1 MSKNKFFKKLLIA
14 GLCVVSA
21 TAVIGGVAACKK
33 NDDDET
39 QKEQTLEYTVSYD
52 LDGGEWGTATHADKV
67 TAGGK
72 LTKPGNPTKTG
83 KVFDKWILV
92 STQADYDFESAV
104 NANLA
109 LKAVWKDP
117 VASYTVTLDLD
128 GGTWTGA
135 QATYTA
141 TAGQKLS
148 DVLGTLL
155 DSEPT
160 KTGHEFLGLL
170 IGTEDA
176 DSDTV
181 ISKNVTVKVNW
192 KLLHQHTWAETP
204 TEIDANWHG
213 IHATC
218 NEPGEGCAT
227 AIKEGSKEAHVDAN
241 HDGKCDECGYDDSAS
256 LNAKFTELV
265 GKQGLVY
272 ANTFTESKKLGKFS
286 AWGAAGVYGLP
297 AAEGIDDTHYVEAVD
312 GVAKQVAPGKTA
324 GGKNL
329 GTVVDFGGAKELGV
343 LEGHFNFST
352 NKNGSKWCIIQF
364 YNNQEPTDD
373 NLVFSLFT
381 PSSDGVLKYITSK
394 TDTAG
399 QNLTNALTLKVD
411 TSYSVYY
418 KFDLSAGKV
427 TMTLTEG
434 NTATTILDNV
444 DIGVSAL
451 TGMRAVSGDS
461 GNRLVNLDNVAVVY
475 TAPTPAEVKAA
486 NDAKVAALAQQIPT
500 VAQLT
505 EWGMTSDTALMAWST
520 ASDTAKSAYDTAV
533 AVDGVTVAQL
543 QAAYAA
549 YDTAIKN
556 ATLTYGDTFFDET
569 EGEFR
574 AELYTAAATS
584 DATHTAYEA
593 IVAAKEAARADVAN
607 LTANDAFELF
617 QMIGLA
623 LAGDEGEGI
632 EPTIK
637 NSVWF
642 AASPVTTIKVS
653 DGTNEYSIPTS
664 IVKKEGDFLHI
675 SDINAI
681 VAATASDKTVT
692 KYYEDSSKTQ
702 EATFWK
708 VQENL
713 IVYVDVASAS
723 SDRGVYT
730 YTVTDTTLNKVAAE
744 GSLGNA
750 ETIFTLSGA
759 TCEKGIVKFGGSDK
773 KVTLTLNVQAGQT
786 VTLALDLKS
795 GSTVKDGPDGKS
807 GNVIGYKKVDLK
819 ATPSSGLSLTSASD
833 TVTVDAV
840 GKTGNDDTTH
850 EAVTT
855 APTNSGTIVF
865 TATTTGTVTIEL
877 ARVAGATTQM
887 SQLVITV
894 ADPA

>member
-52 LDGGEWGTATHADKV
+52 LDGGEWGTATHTDKV
-67 TAGGK
+67 AAGGK

-117 VASYTVTLDLD
+117 VATYTVTLDLD
-128 GGTWTGA
+128 GGTWEGA

-241 HDGKCDECGYDDSAS
+241 HDGKCDVCGYDDSAS

-329 GTVVDFGGAKELGV
+329 GTIVDFGGAKELGV
-343 LEGHFNFST
+343 LEGHVNFNT
-352 NKNGSKWCIIQF
+352 NKLGSKWRIIQF

-373 NLVFSLFT
+373 NLVFALYMKG
-381 PSSDGVLKYITSK
+381 SDGILSYVTSK
-394 TDTAG
+394 TDEVG
-399 QNLTNALTLKVD
+399 QTLTNALTLKVS
-411 TSYSVYY
+411 TNYSMYY

-427 TMTLTEG
+427 TMTITEG

-520 ASDTAKSAYDTAV
+520 ASDTKSAYDTAV

-574 AELYTAAATS
+574 AELYTVAGTS

-593 IVAAKEAARADVAN
+593 IVAAKEAARADAAN

-664 IVKKEGDFLHI
+664 IVKKAGDFLHI

-692 KYYEDSSKTQ
+692 KYYEDSSKGQ

-708 VQENL
+708 VEENL

-723 SDRGVYT
+723 SDKGVYT
-730 YTVTDTTLNKVAAE
+730 YTVTGSTLNKEASE
-744 GSLGNA
+744 GSLGNP
-750 ETIFTLSGA
+750 ETIIAISEGTVL
-759 TCEKGIVKFGGSDK
+759 EKGYIKLGSSSN

-786 VTLALDLKS
+786 VTLGIKAKS
-795 GSTVKDGPDGKS
+795 GSSIKDGS
-807 GNVIGYKKVDLK
+807 TTIGYKASGVK
-819 ATPSSGLSLTSASD
+819 ATFDTGLTLSSASNTVDCPAAGKTSASD
-833 TVTVDAV
+833 TEHEAISTAPITEGTISYTVTV
-840 GKTGNDDTTH
+840 
-850 EAVTT
+850 
-855 APTNSGTIVF
+855 
-865 TATTTGTVTIEL
+865 TGTVVITLERSLSVTAQMTEL
-877 ARVAGATTQM
+877 V
-887 SQLVITV
+887 VTV

>member
-52 LDGGEWGTATHADKV
+52 LDGGEWGTATHNDKV

-83 KVFDKWILV
+83 KVFDKWVLV
-92 STQADYDFESAV
+92 ATGADYDFESAV

-141 TAGQKLS
+141 TSGQKLS
-148 DVLGTLL
+148 EVLGTLL

-181 ISKNVTVKVNW
+181 ISANVTVKVNW
-192 KLLHQHTWAETP
+192 KLLHRHTWAQTP

-227 AIKEGSKEAHVDAN
+227 AIKEDSKEAHVDAN
-241 HDGKCDECGYDDSAS
+241 HDGKCDTCGYDDSAS
-256 LNAKFTELV
+256 LTAKFTELV

-286 AWGAAGVYGLP
+286 AWGTAGVYGLP
-297 AAEGIDDTHYVEAVD
+297 DYGTLDEATVDANHYVEAVD
-312 GVAKQVAPGKTA
+312 GVAKQVAPGKQQN
-324 GGKNL
+324 GSGKNI
-329 GTVVDFGGAKELGV
+329 GTIVDFGGVKELGV

-352 NKNGSKWCIIQF
+352 DKLGSKWCIIQF
-364 YNNQEPTDD
+364 YNNQEPKDD

-381 PSSDGVLKYITSK
+381 PSNDGIMKYITAK
-394 TDTAG
+394 TDTVG
-399 QNLTNALTLKVD
+399 QNLTNGFKMKVD
-411 TSYSVYY
+411 TNYSLYY

-427 TMTLTEG
+427 TMTITEG

-444 DIGVSAL
+444 NIGVSAL

-475 TAPTPAEVKAA
+475 TAPDAASVKAA

-500 VAQLT
+500 VAQVT
-505 EWGMTSDTALMAWST
+505 EWGMTSDTALMTWST
-520 ASDTAKSAYDTAV
+520 AGDTAKSAYDTAV
-533 AVDGVTVAQL
+533 AEDGVTVAQL

-556 ATLTYGDTFFDET
+556 ATLTYGETFFDET

-574 AELYTAAATS
+574 AELYTVAGTS

-593 IVAAKEAARADVAN
+593 IVAAKEAAKADAAN

-653 DGTNEYSIPTS
+653 DGTNEYNIPTS
-664 IVKKEGDFLHI
+664 IVKKAGDFLHI

-692 KYYEDSSKTQ
+692 KYYEDSSKGQ

-708 VQENL
+708 VEENL
-713 IVYVDVASAS
+713 IVYVDVAAAT
-723 SDRGVYT
+723 SDKGTYT
-730 YTVTDTTLNKVAAE
+730 YTLSGNKNDGYVVNKNKSE
-744 GSLGNA
+744 GALGDP
-750 ETIFTLSGA
+750 ETILNTVPA
-759 TCEKGIVKFGGSDK
+759 TASDSTDFKFGSNTDELVLK
-773 KVTLTLNVQAGQT
+773 LKVMKGQT
-786 VTLALDLKS
+786 VTVS
-795 GSTVKDGPDGKS
+795 ITGKGAS
-807 GNVIGYKKVDLK
+807 DKENGIN
-819 ATPSSGLSLTSASD
+819 ATSSGVAN
-833 TVTVDAV
+833 TVTAGAEALVLQT
-840 GKTGNDDTTH
+840 GKLAFENASVTYTVSATG
-850 EAVTT
+850 EL
-855 APTNSGTIVF
+855 TIK
-865 TATTTGTVTIEL
+865 L
-877 ARVAGATTQM
+877 ARATGAGIKV
-887 SQLVITV
+887 SQLVVTV

>member
-33 NDDDET
+33 NDDEDKK
-39 QKEQTLEYTVSYD
+39 QEQTLEYTVSYD
-52 LDGGEWGTATHADKV
+52 LDGGEWGTATHTDKV
-67 TAGGK
+67 AAGGK

-117 VASYTVTLDLD
+117 VATYTVTLDLD

-155 DSEPT
+155 DSDPT
-160 KTGHEFLGLL
+160 KTGYEFLGLL

-181 ISKNVTVKVNW
+181 ISANVTVKVNW
-192 KLLHQHTWAETP
+192 KLLHQHTWAQTP

-227 AIKEGSKEAHVDAN
+227 AIKESSKEAHVDADY
-241 HDGKCDECGYDDSAS
+241 DGKCDVCGYDDSAS

-286 AWGAAGVYGLP
+286 AWGTAGVYGLP

-329 GTVVDFGGAKELGV
+329 GTVVDFGGVKELGV
-343 LEGHFNFST
+343 LEGHVNIEVS
-352 NKNGSKWCIIQF
+352 KNGSSWRFLQF

-373 NLVFSLFT
+373 NLVFALIT
-381 PSSDGVLKYITSK
+381 PSSNGVLKYATSK
-394 TDTAG
+394 ADAG
-399 QNLTNALTLKVD
+399 QDLKNAFTVAVGTN
-411 TSYSVYY
+411 YSLYY
-418 KFDLSAGKV
+418 KFDLNAGTV
-427 TMTLTEG
+427 TMTITSG
-434 NTATTILDNV
+434 NTSTTILEDA
-444 DIGVSAL
+444 DIGVNAL

-461 GNRLVNLDNVAVVY
+461 GNRLVTLDNVAVVY

-486 NDAKVAALAQQIPT
+486 NDAKVAELANQIPT
-500 VAQLT
+500 VAELT
-505 EWGMTSDTALMAWST
+505 EWGMTDDADMMAWAT
-520 ASDTAKSAYDTAV
+520 ASDTAKSTYDAAV

-543 QAAYAA
+543 QAAYVA
-549 YDTAIKN
+549 YDNAIKT
-556 ATLTYGDTFFDET
+556 ATLTYGDTYFAET
-569 EGEFR
+569 TGAFR
-574 AELYTAAATS
+574 AELYTEAATS
-584 DATHTAYEA
+584 TTTHAAYEA

-607 LTANDAFELF
+607 LTAKDAFELF

-623 LAGDEGEGI
+623 LAGDEGEGL

-642 AASPVTTIKVS
+642 AAPAVTTIKVS
-653 DGTNEYSIPTS
+653 DGTNEYNIPTS
-664 IVKKEGDFLHI
+664 IVKKAGDFLQI
-675 SDINAI
+675 SDIDAI
-681 VAATASDKTVT
+681 VAASASDKTVT
-692 KYYEDSSKTQ
+692 KYYEDNSKTQ

-708 VQENL
+708 VEENL
-713 IVYVDVASAS
+713 IVYVELASAT
-723 SDRGVYT
+723 SDKGEYT
-730 YTVTDTTLNKVAAE
+730 YTVTGNSTEGYSVNKSKSEGALGDPATILQTVPATASDSAA
-744 GSLGNA
+744 
-750 ETIFTLSGA
+750 F
-759 TCEKGIVKFGGSDK
+759 KFGSNDDKLVLKLNVMEGQKVTVKITGTGASDK
-773 KVTLTLNVQAGQT
+773 ANGINSATSGVATTVSAGSEAIVSQTGKLAFENKFVTYTVSSTGVLTITLT
-786 VTLALDLKS
+786 
-795 GSTVKDGPDGKS
+795 
-807 GNVIGYKKVDLK
+807 
-819 ATPSSGLSLTSASD
+819 
-833 TVTVDAV
+833 
-840 GKTGNDDTTH
+840 
-850 EAVTT
+850 
-855 APTNSGTIVF
+855 
-865 TATTTGTVTIEL
+865 
-877 ARVAGATTQM
+877 RVAGAGVKV
-887 SQLVITV
+887 SSLVVTV
-894 ADPA
+894 ADAE

>member
-52 LDGGEWGTATHADKV
+52 LDGGEWGTATHTDKV

-181 ISKNVTVKVNW
+181 ISANVTVKVNW

-241 HDGKCDECGYDDSAS
+241 HDGKCDTCGYDDSAS
-256 LNAKFTELV
+256 LTAKFTELV

-272 ANTFTESKKLGKFS
+272 ANTFTESKKLDKFS
-286 AWGAAGVYGLP
+286 AWGTAGVYGLP
-297 AAEGIDDTHYVEAVD
+297 AATGIDDTHYVDVVD
-312 GVAKQVAPGKTA
+312 GVAKQVTNGT
-324 GGKNL
+324 NL
-329 GTVVDFGGAKELGV
+329 GTVVDFGGVKELGV
-343 LEGHFNFST
+343 LEGHFNFSV
-352 NKNGSKWCIIQF
+352 NANGSSWRLIQF

-373 NLVFSLFT
+373 NLVFALYT
-381 PSSDGVLKYITSK
+381 PAKDGKLKYATSK
-394 TDTAG
+394 ADAG
-399 QNLTNALTLKVD
+399 QALKNEFTIVVGTN
-411 TSYSVYY
+411 YSLYY
-418 KFDLSAGKV
+418 KFDLNAGTV
-427 TMTLTEG
+427 TMTITSG
-434 NTATTILDNV
+434 NTSTTILEDA

-451 TGMRAVSGDS
+451 TGMRAVSGN
-461 GNRLVNLDNVAVVY
+461 GGARCVTLDNVAVVY
-475 TAPTPAEVKAA
+475 TAPDAASVKAA
-486 NDAKVAALAQQIPT
+486 NDAKVAAIAANIPT
-500 VAQLT
+500 AEDV
-505 EWGMTSDTALMAWST
+505 SDQDDATKALA
-520 ASDTAKSAYDTAV
+520 AAGDAAKSAYDTAV
-533 AVDGVTVAQL
+533 AVDGITVPQL
-543 QAAYAA
+543 QAAYAT
-549 YDTAIKN
+549 YETAIKT
-556 ATLTYGDTFFDET
+556 AMVAYSDTYFAAGGVYASTNYTNEGD
-569 EGEFR
+569 GGNK
-574 AELYTAAATS
+574 A
-584 DATHTAYEA
+584 AYEEVIA
-593 IVAAKEAARADVAN
+593 EYNAVKADIANKTVDDLWELFESLGPKFEGNPDEGVEPQIKPDSWYSASDVA
-607 LTANDAFELF
+607 
-617 QMIGLA
+617 
-623 LAGDEGEGI
+623 
-632 EPTIK
+632 
-637 NSVWF
+637 S
-642 AASPVTTIKVS
+642 TIKVKYG
-653 DGTNEYSIPTS
+653 DGVDAECGLVIATTGI
-664 IVKKEGDFLHI
+664 KKPGDFLHK
-675 SDINAI
+675 SDIDAAI
-681 VAATASDKTVT
+681 SAVASDKIISN
-692 KYYEDSSKTQ
+692 YYADSSKTQ
-702 EATFWK
+702 EATFWE
-708 VQENL
+708 VEENL
-713 IVYVDVASAS
+713 IVYVELAAAT
-723 SDRGVYT
+723 SDKGTYT
-730 YTVTDTTLNKVAAE
+730 YTVNKGGTEGNYTYTTVKE
-744 GSLGNA
+744 KSDGSLGDPA
-750 ETIFTLSGA
+750 AILITETSTAKDSADF
-759 TCEKGIVKFGGSDK
+759 KFSSNDDHLVFK
-773 KVTLTLNVQAGQT
+773 VKVTAGQT
-786 VTLALDLKS
+786 VTVKIS
-795 GSTVKDGPDGKS
+795 GKGASDKDNG
-807 GNVIGYKKVDLK
+807 I
-819 ATPSSGLSLTSASD
+819 TSATSGVAA
-833 TVTVDAV
+833 TVSAGSETIASQNGKVAFENKLVTYTVSAA
-840 GKTGNDDTTH
+840 GELTITLSRI
-850 EAVTT
+850 
-855 APTNSGTIVF
+855 SGAGVKVN
-865 TATTTGTVTIEL
+865 TV
-877 ARVAGATTQM
+877 V
-887 SQLVITV
+887 VTV